1 MALLRSSRVIGS
13 TIQHYHVRQRL
24 GAGGM
29 GEVYLAEDTRLGR
42 EVALKFL
49 ASGSQTD
56 PERRARLLTEA
67 RAASALRSSN
77 IAAIYDIGEYEGSD
91 FLVMEY
97 VEGDVLS
104 SRIVRGPLAVREAA
118 DIAAQVADA
127 LSEAHGR
134 GIVHR
139 DIKSANIIVTSRG
152 QVKVLDFGLA
162 KFVQQPGGSA
172 SVDAA
177 LTIAHD
183 TLAGTVLGT
192 VSYMAP
198 EQALG
203 RPADPRSDLFSLGVV
218 FYEMLAGRLPFQ
230 GQSFGEVVDAI
241 LHQVPPALAR
251 FNYAVTPDVDA
262 VVRRALEK
270 SPEMRYQDARSLYV
284 DLARLRTLFD
294 ESVRHSS
301 VVRGSSGSLGLSAP
315 PENSI
320 AVITFANITRE
331 PSDAWIGSGIAETV
345 TADLKNVPGL
355 TVIGRERVFDALRNL
370 DQERESP
377 HDDRFAIEIGRGLA
391 ARWIVAG
398 AFQRF
403 GPQIRITARF
413 VEVDTGAVLRN
424 VKIDGRL
431 DDIFALQD
439 RIVFELTQD
448 LRLTLEASAI
458 NEIRT
463 PETRSVQAY
472 ELFSRGMMTL
482 RLATRDAPDRAISMF
497 ERALA
502 VDAEYAEAWAGL
514 GTAYQVKGT
523 FLGLPEWLDKAIVCA
538 ERALALDPRL
548 AEAHVA
554 RGSALLSLARYDE
567 AAGALEAAIGF
578 DPKHARAHAML
589 ARVHWI
595 GRGDLQQG
603 IRELERAVAINPQ
616 FGYAHLQLAYLYT
629 EEGDYARAEAS
640 ARRAIE
646 LQEQYISGEEGFL
659 VVGAHTRMGYV
670 FYRLGRYDDALRE
683 YQTELLYLSASDH
696 VLKERSLI
704 ELYQKLGAAY
714 LRLGN
719 PHDAR
724 RHLDLAIRLFGE
736 RSARGE
742 SDPATAYYVGIAY
755 ALLDDVEHAMR
766 LLTQAIE
773 ARGGQNRRRAAIDP
787 DLAGVKPAL
796 AALGLISVAGGVSA

>member
-1 MALLRSSRVIGS
+1 
-13 TIQHYHVRQRL
+13 
-24 GAGGM
+24 M

-42 EVALKFL
+42 PVALKFL
-49 ASGSQTD
+49 STPAQAD

-77 IAAIYDIGEYEGSD
+77 IAAIYDIGQHDGADY
-91 FLVMEY
+91 LVMEY

-104 SRIVRGPLAVREAA
+104 SRISRGPLPVRDSVE
-118 DIAAQVADA
+118 ITLQVADA
-127 LSEAHGR
+127 LGEAHDR

-139 DIKSANIIVTSRG
+139 DIKSANIIVTARG

-162 KFVQQPGGSA
+162 KFLQPPGGRA

-177 LTIAHD
+177 LTVGSD
-183 TLAGTVLGT
+183 TMTGTVLGT

-230 GQSFGEVVDAI
+230 GQSFSEVVDAI
-241 LHQVPPALAR
+241 LHQPPPALAR
-251 FNYAVTPDVDA
+251 FNYAVTPDIDA

-270 SPEMRYQDARSLYV
+270 SPEMRYQDARSMFV
-284 DLARLRTLFD
+284 DLNRLRSLVDDT
-294 ESVRHSS
+294 VRLATSGS
-301 VVRGSSGSLGLSAP
+301 RSSGSLGVSP
-315 PENSI
+315 TPDNSI

-331 PSDAWIGSGIAETV
+331 PTDAWIGSGIAETV

-370 DQERESP
+370 DQSLEP
-377 HDDRFAIEIGRGLA
+377 NDDKFAIEIGRGLG

-398 AFQRF
+398 AYQRL
-403 GPQIRITARF
+403 GSRLRITARF

-424 VKIDGRL
+424 VKIDGGL

-448 LRLTLEASAI
+448 LKLTLEQSAI
-458 NEIRT
+458 NQISQ
-463 PETRSVQAY
+463 PETRSVEAY

-514 GTAYQVKGT
+514 GTAYQVKGV
-523 FLGLPEWLDKAIVCA
+523 FLGLPELLDKSIQCA
-538 ERALALDPRL
+538 ERALALDPSL
-548 AEAHVA
+548 AEAYVA
-554 RGSALLSLARYDE
+554 LGSALFARGRTDE
-567 AAGALEAAIGF
+567 AASALETAIVK
-578 DPKHARAHAML
+578 DAKHARAHAML

-595 GRGDLQQG
+595 GRGDLKRG
-603 IRELERAVAINPQ
+603 IKELERAVAINPQ
-616 FGYAHLQLAYLYT
+616 FGYAHLQLAFLYT
-629 EEGDYARAEAS
+629 EKGDYAHAEAS
-640 ARRAIE
+640 ARRAVE

-659 VVGAHTRMGYV
+659 VVGAHTRLGYV
-670 FYRLGRYDDALRE
+670 FYRMGRYGDALKE
-683 YQTELLYLSASDH
+683 YQTELLFLSASDH

-704 ELYQKLGAAY
+704 ELHQKLGAVY
-714 LRLGN
+714 VRLEQPG
-719 PHDAR
+719 DAR
-724 RHLDLAIRLFGE
+724 RHLDLAIKLFAD
-736 RSARGE
+736 RTARGE
-742 SDPATAYYVGIAY
+742 SDPATAYYVGVSY
-755 ALLDDVEHAMR
+755 ALLDDVE
-766 LLTQAIE
+766 QAVRHLE
-773 ARGGQNRRRAAIDP
+773 MALQGRGAQNKRRAAVDP
-787 DLAGVKPAL
+787 DLAGVRPAL
-796 AALGLISVAGGVSA
+796 EALGLVEPAAVADPV